1 MQYSTRYIDV
11 AHRVARHVAR
21 RCSYSFKINS
31 IVFSVR
37 LNPPIPIFSFQ
48 FEVFHEIHR
57 CHTSCRATCRAT
69 LQLQFQSQFH
79 RVQRTPKPSN
89 TNFQLS
95 ICSIQRDISM
105 SHFVSRDM
113 SRHVVRR
120 CSYRYKT
127 DPIVFSVRLNP
138 PIPIFSFQYEVFHEI
153 HRCRTSGRATCRAT
167 LQLQFQNRS
176 HCV

>member
-48 FEVFHEIHR
+48 YEVFHEIHR
-57 CHTSCRATCRAT
+57 CRTSVRATCRAT
-69 LQLQFQSQFH
+69 LQLRFQSQFH

-95 ICSIQRDISM
+95 ICR
-105 SHFVSRDM
+105 FNE
-113 SRHVVRR
+113 
-120 CSYRYKT
+120 RY
-127 DPIVFSVRLNP
+127 
-138 PIPIFSFQYEVFHEI
+138 
-153 HRCRTSGRATCRAT
+153 RCRISCRATCRDMSCDVAAT
-167 LQLQFQNRS
+167 DTKPIPSCLAYA
-176 HCV
+176 